1 MEDISQRSHTSYCRG
16 FQGIPSLNTN
26 TFGRT
31 TPKKTEDVISWIRDI
46 YNVRKK
52 LSKYYIKCFSWEQSG
67 FFFQL
72 QLLKTKFL
80 VKNLVFF
87 GLLRIKI

>member
-26 TFGRT
+26 AFSRPTQ
-31 TPKKTEDVISWIRDI
+31 KKTEDIVSWIRDVYI
-46 YNVRKK
+46 VVRKK

-72 QLLKTKFL
+72 QVLKTKFL
-80 VKNLVFF
+80 VKIFVFVY
-87 GLLRIKI
+87 